1 MGLRDLLIN
10 IKTEVYSEITYHSGA
25 ISFYTEDAKDTAKKF
40 GSEIVDLSKEIAE
53 EAVDLCQDG
62 IGLYLDYKAERFER
76 FFENIE
82 MLLTTDPYAQGKKK
96 DIIWLRKVMKKFI
109 FIQKMN
115 MKKIEN

>member
-25 ISFYTEDAKDTAKKF
+25 ISFYAEDAKDTAKEF

-62 IGLYLDYKAERFER
+62 IGLYLDYGIGLYLDYKVERFER
-76 FFENIE
+76 F
-82 MLLTTDPYAQGKKK
+82 
-96 DIIWLRKVMKKFI
+96 LRILKCF
-109 FIQKMN
+109 
-115 MKKIEN
+115 

>member
-62 IGLYLDYKAERFER
+62 IGLYLDYKAERFE
-76 FFENIE
+76 

-109 FIQKMN
+109 FLQKMN